1 MCIEESGGMG
11 LRIRRDGVV
20 AFLFAIC
27 IDTRGSALEW
37 ALHICIFWGGR
48 RCRLWKRL
56 KVGEMWHAVIGRW
69 MLGVGRISDR
79 GRPRFDHLTD

>member
-1 MCIEESGGMG
+1 MCIEESGRMG

-37 ALHICIFWGGR
+37 ALHICIFGGG
-48 RCRLWKRL
+48 
-56 KVGEMWHAVIGRW
+56 VAVDCGN
-69 MLGVGRISDR
+69 G
-79 GRPRFDHLTD
+79 

>member
-1 MCIEESGGMG
+1 MCIKESGRMG

-37 ALHICIFWGGR
+37 ALHIRIFLGGSVSIVETVEGGR
-48 RCRLWKRL
+48 DVACCYRSLLDAWR
-56 KVGEMWHAVIGRW
+56 GEDN
-69 MLGVGRISDR
+69 LDLTEY
-79 GRPRFDHLTD
+79 LTDY